1 MLKLYLLSE
10 SWNPITESHHGR
22 VSLNYKL
29 KKKKK
34 YWKLLLNLMFSLM
47 KYREHC
53 PKDSKDVY
61 TVKETIEP
69 ELKPCRL

>member
-22 VSLNYKL
+22 VLLNYKL

-34 YWKLLLNLMFSLM
+34 VLEAFIK
-47 KYREHC
+47 
-53 PKDSKDVY
+53 PDVFIDEIQR
-61 TVKETIEP
+61 TLSQR
-69 ELKPCRL
+69 LKGCLHGERNY